1 MSPEHPITESQLA
14 ALRKYTACDISD
26 ALLKLRVPGA
36 GFVADLQLYS
46 QAGGGPDGPIT
57 IAPAFT
63 VLFVPKGTTTFDS
76 HPSNIPKDTHWADLT
91 RPGTAVIIQQ
101 PDGQKNAVCGGIM
114 ALRMKAR
121 EVKSIIV
128 AGRARDLDELRST
141 GLPVWARALSTVGA
155 GAASTA
161 WAVEV
166 PLDIDGT
173 SVTPGDLVFSD
184 PANGVVVI
192 PKDKVDQ
199 VLELLPRLTAADERV
214 KEDVLTGV
222 SVYDA
227 FKAHRS
233 NL

>member
-1 MSPEHPITESQLA
+1 MSDPHTISEDQLA

-26 ALLKLRVPGA
+26 ALLKLQVPGA

-46 QAGGGPDGPIT
+46 QPGPPHGPVT

-63 VLFVPKGTTTFDS
+63 VLFVPKGTTIDS
-76 HPSNIPKDTHWADLT
+76 YPANIPKGAHWADLT
-91 RPGTAVIIQQ
+91 RPGTAIVIRQ

-114 ALRMKAR
+114 AVRMKAR
-121 EVKSIIV
+121 GAKTIVV

-155 GAASTA
+155 GAASAA

-173 SVTPGDLVFSD
+173 LVTPGDLVFSD

-199 VLELLPRLTAADERV
+199 VLGLLPRLTAADDRV
-214 KEDVLTGV
+214 KEDVLKGV